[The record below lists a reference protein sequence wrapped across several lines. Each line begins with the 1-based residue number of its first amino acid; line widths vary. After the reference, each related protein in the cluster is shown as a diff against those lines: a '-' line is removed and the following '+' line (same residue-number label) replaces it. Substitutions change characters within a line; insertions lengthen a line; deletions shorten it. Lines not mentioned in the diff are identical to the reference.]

1 MSKAEWR
8 EGLSCEERD
17 RAIESILDVA
27 LPACETSRGRMRE
40 NLAALSLRALFFG
53 IEDCVILAVIIAL
66 AGAVSMAFMTEPE
79 HSALAVFMLAP
90 LFFATLQGL
99 VAWKDRE
106 SGTIAWRAVCR
117 MTVLELHAV
126 RMLVFGAMAILF
138 TVPLAAAAWIA
149 SAYMVSFWW
158 MLSLAAASLA
168 IFGAFSL
175 LLFRLSAAG
184 RARGAAPGLVAVL
197 VPIIAWML
205 LGMLLAVLPASAAV
219 LLAVPA
225 VVYFAV
231 AVVATVLFVH
241 LVTEICTMSSA
252 EYA

>member
-8 EGLSCEERD
+8 EGPSCEERD

-27 LPACETSRGRMRE
+27 LPSCETSRGRMRK
-40 NLAALSLRALFFG
+40 NLVALPLRALFFG
-53 IEDCVILAVIIAL
+53 IEDCAILAAIIAL
-66 AGAVSMAFMTEPE
+66 AGVLPMALMAELE
-79 HSALAVFMLAP
+79 DLALAVFMLSP

-106 SGTIAWRAVCR
+106 SGTIAWRAACR
-117 MTVLELHAV
+117 MTPLEFHAA

-149 SAYMVSFWW
+149 SARMASYWW
-158 MLSLAAASLA
+158 MLSLAAASLS
-168 IFGAFSL
+168 IFGVFSL
-175 LLFRLSAAG
+175 LLFRLGATG
-184 RARGAAPGLVAVL
+184 RARGAASGLVAAL
-197 VPIIAWML
+197 APIVFWML
-205 LGMLLAVLPASAAV
+205 LGMLLTVFPASAAL

-231 AVVATVLFVH
+231 AAAAAVLFVH
-241 LVTEICTMSSA
+241 LVTEICTMAFA

>member
-53 IEDCVILAVIIAL
+53 IEDCAILAVIIAL
-66 AGAVSMAFMTEPE
+66 AGAVPMAFMTEPE

-149 SAYMVSFWW
+149 SAYMVSFW
-158 MLSLAAASLA
+158 
-168 IFGAFSL
+168 
-175 LLFRLSAAG
+175 
-184 RARGAAPGLVAVL
+184 
-197 VPIIAWML
+197 
-205 LGMLLAVLPASAAV
+205 
-219 LLAVPA
+219 
-225 VVYFAV
+225 
-231 AVVATVLFVH
+231 
-241 LVTEICTMSSA
+241 
-252 EYA
+252 

>member
-1 MSKAEWR
+1 MNKAEWR

-53 IEDCVILAVIIAL
+53 IEDCAILAVIIAL
-66 AGAVSMAFMTEPE
+66 AGAVPMAFMTEPE

-168 IFGAFSL
+168 IFGAFSFCFFGL
-175 LLFRLSAAG
+175 ARQGERAGGSRACRRAGADYRLDAFRHVVGGTSRIRRG
-184 RARGAAPGLVAVL
+184 VARCSRSGVL
-197 VPIIAWML
+197 CGCCGCDGFIRPPCHRDL
-205 LGMLLAVLPASAAV
+205 HDVLR
-219 LLAVPA
+219 
-225 VVYFAV
+225 
-231 AVVATVLFVH
+231 
-241 LVTEICTMSSA
+241 
-252 EYA
+252 

>member
-1 MSKAEWR
+1 MSKMEWR
-8 EGLSCEERD
+8 EGPSCEERE
-17 RAIESILDVA
+17 RAIESILEVA
-27 LPACETSRGRMRE
+27 LPAYETSHGRMRR

-53 IEDCVILAVIIAL
+53 IEDCAILAAIIAL
-66 AGAVSMAFMTEPE
+66 AGALPMAFMAEPE
-79 HSALAVFMLAP
+79 DSALAVFMLSP

-106 SGTIAWRAVCR
+106 SGTITWRAACR
-117 MTVLELHAV
+117 MTPFELHAA

-149 SAYMVSFWW
+149 SARMASFWW
-158 MLSLAAASLA
+158 MLSLAAASLS
-168 IFGAFSL
+168 IFGVFSL
-175 LLFRLSAAG
+175 LLFRFSATG
-184 RARGAAPGLVAVL
+184 RAHGAAPGLIAVL
-197 VPIIAWML
+197 VPIVAWML

-225 VVYFAV
+225 AVYFAV
-231 AVVATVLFVH
+231 AAVATVLFVH

>member
-53 IEDCVILAVIIAL
+53 IEDCAIPAVIVAL
-66 AGAVSMAFMTEPE
+66 AGAVPMAFMTEHE

-168 IFGAFSL
+168 IFGALSL
-175 LLFRLSAAG
+175 LLFRLIAAG
-184 RARGAAPGLVAVL
+184 RAHRAAPGLVAVL
-197 VPIIAWML
+197 VPIIAWMF

-225 VVYFAV
+225 AVYFAV